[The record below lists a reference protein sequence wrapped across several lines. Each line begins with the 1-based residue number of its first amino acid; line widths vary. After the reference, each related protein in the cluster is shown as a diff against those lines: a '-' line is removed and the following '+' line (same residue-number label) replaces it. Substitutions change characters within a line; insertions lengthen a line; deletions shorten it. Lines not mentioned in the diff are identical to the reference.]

1 MKQPASPL
9 VVAIVAGKDATS
21 ERQIDRAVESGAAR
35 ILVDL
40 EDATVVRTPALNA
53 LLRARQR
60 LLCRNGAIAVVVPLR
75 MRRLFDLLRFDR
87 RFLLA
92 RDRLEALQQLGLARP
107 RGVAST
113 ERRAA

>member
-1 MKQPASPL
+1 MEQPASPL
-9 VVAIVAGKDATS
+9 VVAVVAGKGATS
-21 ERQIDRAVESGAAR
+21 ESQIDRAVESGAAR

-40 EDATVVRTPALNA
+40 EDASAVRTPALNA

-60 LLCRNGAIAVVVPLR
+60 LLDRNGAIAVVVPAR

-92 RDRLEALQQLGLARP
+92 RDRLEALQLLGLARRSVTP
-107 RGVAST
+107 TA
-113 ERRAA
+113 RRAA